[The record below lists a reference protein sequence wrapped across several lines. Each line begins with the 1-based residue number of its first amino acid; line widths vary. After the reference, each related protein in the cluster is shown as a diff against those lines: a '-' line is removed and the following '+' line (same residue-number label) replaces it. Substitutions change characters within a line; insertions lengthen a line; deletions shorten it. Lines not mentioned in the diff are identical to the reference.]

1 MAMINSGNGGTTG
14 TTNGGRG
21 RKLSSGWSLAIA
33 RSRFAQ
39 RYRSKSSRP
48 QDTSQTATFFDRLPV
63 ELLAQIFSQVHVT
76 DLISL
81 QCTSRSFHEIV
92 DINSSLITRQYIR
105 TNSLTTLSKL
115 FPPPTLPCNKPKYD
129 VRYLISLTKR
139 EQTCRELSSYLTER
153 IIERCLNT
161 PIQRVKPK
169 KRSVMESCLT
179 DELTERMIYVLYFL
193 TEYSRKREESLDL
206 LATHRIL
213 VSSHPTSST
222 TNTPHQIRT
231 RAEIFHAF
239 QTSIISTLPD
249 PILIQTHHTMHL
261 LIKLVRLSICPTPP
275 HQKNDPWISMMLHK
289 SGLTR
294 ITEFFAADMPYASH
308 STRKGFAKAM
318 QKDWDDLDIAS
329 GQVPGQ
335 VRNRDVYERD
345 VPPPIREIWFDA
357 AQEVMR
363 NKKLEP
369 HAREGLAV
377 GMFGGYVVDD
387 LSCTGCVAGRP

>member
-1 MAMINSGNGGTTG
+1 
-14 TTNGGRG
+14 
-21 RKLSSGWSLAIA
+21 
-33 RSRFAQ
+33 
-39 RYRSKSSRP
+39 
-48 QDTSQTATFFDRLPV
+48 
-63 ELLAQIFSQVHVT
+63 
-76 DLISL
+76 
-81 QCTSRSFHEIV
+81 
-92 DINSSLITRQYIR
+92 
-105 TNSLTTLSKL
+105 
-115 FPPPTLPCNKPKYD
+115 
-129 VRYLISLTKR
+129 
-139 EQTCRELSSYLTER
+139 
-153 IIERCLNT
+153 
-161 PIQRVKPK
+161 
-169 KRSVMESCLT
+169 MESCLT

-335 VRNRDVYERD
+335 VGNRDVYERD

>member
-1 MAMINSGNGGTTG
+1 MAMINSGNGG

-39 RYRSKSSRP
+39 RYRSRSSRP
-48 QDTSQTATFFDRLPV
+48 QDVSPAATFFDRLPV
-63 ELLAQIFSQVHVT
+63 ELLAQIFAQVHVT

-92 DINSSLITRQYIR
+92 EINSASIARQYIR
-105 TNSLTTLSKL
+105 VHSLTTLSKL
-115 FPPPTLPCNKPKYD
+115 FPPPTQPCNKPRYD
-129 VRYLISLTKR
+129 VRYLLSLTKR

-179 DELTERMIYVLYFL
+179 DELTERMLYVLYFL
-193 TEYSRKREESLDL
+193 TEYSRKREQSLDL
-206 LATHRIL
+206 LATHRSLI
-213 VSSHPTSST
+213 SSHPTSST
-222 TNTPHQIRT
+222 TNTPHPIRT

-239 QTSIISTLPD
+239 QTAIISTLPD
-249 PILIQTHHTMHL
+249 GILVQTHHTMHL
-261 LIKLVRLSICPTPP
+261 LIKLMRLSICPTPP

-289 SGLTR
+289 SGLGR

-318 QKDWDDLDIAS
+318 QKDFDDLDIAS

-335 VRNRDVYERD
+335 TGNRDVYERD

-363 NKKLEP
+363 DRKLEP
-369 HAREGLAV
+369 HAKEGLAV
-377 GMFGGYVVDD
+377 GMFGGIVVDD
-387 LSCTGCVAGRP
+387 LSCTACVAGRP